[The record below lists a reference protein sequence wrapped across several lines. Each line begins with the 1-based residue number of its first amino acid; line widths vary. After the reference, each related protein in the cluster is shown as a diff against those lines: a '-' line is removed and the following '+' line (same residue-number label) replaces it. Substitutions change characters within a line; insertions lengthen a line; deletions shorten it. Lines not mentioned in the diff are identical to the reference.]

1 MQPAG
6 DGIISIGKLT
16 ENCCFK
22 SVAFLLKEIYNV
34 ITHTEIEMFSPEF
47 FIDTIQSA
55 KRSVFHRVIKNQD
68 LQRVADRYL
77 DAQTDFAKMIV
88 LNAIDLAK
96 YSLDQC
102 GPKKEQASRAPYKV
116 EKEAN

>member
-1 MQPAG
+1 MDPVG

-16 ENCCFK
+16 ENFYSK
-22 SVAFLLKEIYNV
+22 SVAFLLKEIYSST
-34 ITHTEIEMFSPEF
+34 THTEIEMFSPEF

-55 KRSVFHRVIKNQD
+55 KRSVFHRVIQNQD

-102 GPKKEQASRAPYKV
+102 GPKKEQASQAPYKV
-116 EKEAN
+116 EKEA